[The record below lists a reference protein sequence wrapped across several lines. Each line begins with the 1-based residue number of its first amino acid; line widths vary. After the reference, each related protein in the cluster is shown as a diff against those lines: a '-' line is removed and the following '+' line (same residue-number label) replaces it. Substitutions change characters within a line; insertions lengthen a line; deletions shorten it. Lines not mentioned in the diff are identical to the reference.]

1 MSITDYIKSAVEN
14 AEETFKEKVYRL
26 PSRVVTSMSRRY
38 YPETDSSPELDQDEI
53 TTFQELLGI
62 SRWAV
67 DIGRV
72 DILN

>member
-14 AEETFKEKVYRL
+14 AEETFKEKVYQL

-38 YPETDSSPELDQDEI
+38 YPETDSSPELYQDEI